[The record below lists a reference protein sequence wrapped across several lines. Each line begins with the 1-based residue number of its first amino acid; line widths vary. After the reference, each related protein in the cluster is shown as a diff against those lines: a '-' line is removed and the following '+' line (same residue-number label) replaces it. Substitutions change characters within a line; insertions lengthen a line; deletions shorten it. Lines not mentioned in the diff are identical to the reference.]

1 MRGSGEAKDRSGQ
14 PILDANGKPTFNQ
27 VPVGDIDK
35 FMEIAAALSL
45 TSFRLARFQSP
56 TLQAIAVPQQ
66 QAQSSQPIHFKVH
79 IRNAEGEHLMTTI
92 DGEVVDGGEPDMKLI
107 ESDRSDG
114 PNDRTDGPDGSDDG
128 A

>member
-1 MRGSGEAKDRSGQ
+1 MQS
-14 PILDANGKPTFNQ
+14 
-27 VPVGDIDK
+27 VPVGDMDK
-35 FMEIAAALSL
+35 FLEIIHPLSL
-45 TSFRLARFQSP
+45 ASFRLARFQSP
-56 TLQAIAVPQQ
+56 TLQAIAVAQQ

-79 IRNAEGEHLMTTI
+79 IRNAEGEHVMTTI

>member
-1 MRGSGEAKDRSGQ
+1 
-14 PILDANGKPTFNQ
+14 
-27 VPVGDIDK
+27 
-35 FMEIAAALSL
+35 MEIAAALSL
-45 TSFRLARFQSP
+45 TSFLLARF
-56 TLQAIAVPQQ
+56 QAIAVPQQ
-66 QAQSSQPIHFKVH
+66 QAPSSQPIHFKVH

>member
-1 MRGSGEAKDRSGQ
+1 MQSK
-14 PILDANGKPTFNQ
+14 T
-27 VPVGDIDK
+27 V
-35 FMEIAAALSL
+35 ALAPMVHPCL
-45 TSFRLARFQSP
+45 RAHAFRRD
-56 TLQAIAVPQQ
+56 
-66 QAQSSQPIHFKVH
+66 
-79 IRNAEGEHLMTTI
+79 AEGEHLMTTI

>member
-1 MRGSGEAKDRSGQ
+1 
-14 PILDANGKPTFNQ
+14 
-27 VPVGDIDK
+27 
-35 FMEIAAALSL
+35 
-45 TSFRLARFQSP
+45 
-56 TLQAIAVPQQ
+56 
-66 QAQSSQPIHFKVH
+66 VH

-114 PNDRTDGPDGSDDG
+114 PNDRTDRPDGSDDG

>member
-1 MRGSGEAKDRSGQ
+1 VRCARYFFQ
-14 PILDANGKPTFNQ
+14 
-27 VPVGDIDK
+27 
-35 FMEIAAALSL
+35 AAERPG

-79 IRNAEGEHLMTTI
+79 IRNAEGEHVMTTI

>member
-1 MRGSGEAKDRSGQ
+1 MVEAKDRAGR
-14 PILDANGKPTFNQ
+14 PILDAEGNPTFNT
-27 VPVGDIDK
+27 VPVGDVDR
-35 FMEIAAALSL
+35 FMKVAEALSL
-45 TSFRLARFQSP
+45 ASFRLARFQSP

-79 IRNAEGEHLMTTI
+79 IRNAEGEHVMTTI
-92 DGEVVDGGEPDMKLI
+92 DREVVDGGEPDMKLI